1 MYISDERKLVVNKR
15 INIPTAIY
23 ISTYMA
29 IKRFAYRFQSLKL
42 AVSFNR
48 NALLSG
54 SLTKW
59 LTELSVDTLYS
70 NKRI

>member
-1 MYISDERKLVVNKR
+1 
-15 INIPTAIY
+15 
-23 ISTYMA
+23 MA

-59 LTELSVDTLYS
+59 LTELSVDTLIIREYE
-70 NKRI
+70 N